1 MVIYCSTN
9 VLFFA
14 HFDLFITTNE
24 FSQLFLP
31 LQMQFFATLIFFIHI
46 FIFLQYHFP
55 SQWAGLSRLF
65 WKYLFSIF
73 TVAIQIVN
81 PKGPEI
87 TQYYGLIQFKA
98 TYSDYEFDFGS
109 ISNAAQLCETSWNF
123 NEKENSV
130 HWRSFTKMRC
140 SQDPENCIWW
150 WWPLFNSHYLRLCA
164 QKSEM
169 QFFSL
174 YLP

>member
-1 MVIYCSTN
+1 MLPKRKIMVGFGN
-9 VLFFA
+9 LLFDQCLVFV
-14 HFDLFITTNE
+14 HFDIFITTNE
-24 FSQLFLP
+24 FGKLFLS
-31 LQMQFFATLIFFIHI
+31 LQTQFFCHPNILYI

-87 TQYYGLIQFKA
+87 NKLLPFSSNSRPHIQIMSLTLEASQMQRSYVK
-98 TYSDYEFDFGS
+98 
-109 ISNAAQLCETSWNF
+109 LLETSIKRGTPF
-123 NEKENSV
+123 

-140 SQDPENCIWW
+140 SQDPENCI
-150 WWPLFNSHYLRLCA
+150 
-164 QKSEM
+164 
-169 QFFSL
+169 
-174 YLP
+174 